1 MDADFQ
7 EPAELDRLNAVTT
20 TPSVSRERVYA
31 IIAATVIVLGLLRA
45 LLVVAHSPLLG
56 YTHEGSPSSQ
66 AAGALALAVI
76 AAVAIFTA
84 YSLRRN
90 PIASLVHALLFFL
103 IVADPLATLWLNA
116 ATPETAALV
125 ALYCGV
131 SMLGVASL
139 GVGRWGHRALL
150 GLSVLV
156 VVATVG
162 YLTFV
167 RSESRVA
174 AGLTVVPAAPTEVAR
189 EGFIHHAFR
198 GLARDIPA
206 SASIAPP
213 SFDISARSPMRTI
226 ADLPPHI
233 MSFTALL
240 SRVPV
245 AAWMMI
251 VMVMILTVPF
261 AAAATWWARRRPGNS
276 TPAIP
281 AVYTALVAVTA
292 YIAVA
297 AALGTGDAARML
309 SIAWLAMLAAVLMI
323 PMLTWHLS
331 RDAVT
336 GPVALV
342 CLVGIVLMAGS
353 WLAWTRTQPI
363 AIGTVERITV
373 NPQRALEVTGWA
385 LDPRGVKRVYAT
397 VGGGAETTATL
408 GSERRDLQGAYP
420 GYPDA
425 VTGGF
430 HMSIPSNAWRD
441 QQKLRVF
448 VENRTG
454 AVSEI
459 DRRDVKVAP

>member
-1 MDADFQ
+1 M
-7 EPAELDRLNAVTT
+7 NSVTT
-20 TPSVSRERVYA
+20 TPSVSRDRVYA
-31 IIAATVIVLGLLRA
+31 IIAATVLALGLLRA
-45 LLVVAHSPLLG
+45 LLVVAHSPILG

-66 AAGALALAVI
+66 LAGALALAVI

-90 PIASLVHALLFFL
+90 PVASLVHALLFFL
-103 IVADPLATLWLNA
+103 IVADPLAALWLNA

-131 SMLGVASL
+131 TMLAVASL
-139 GVGRWGHRALL
+139 GVGGWGHRALL

-167 RSESRVA
+167 RAETHLA
-174 AGLTVVPAAPTEVAR
+174 AGLTVVPAPSGEIAR
-189 EGFIHHAFR
+189 EGFLQHAFR
-198 GLARDIPA
+198 GLARDVAA

-213 SFDISARSPMRTI
+213 SLDISARSSMRTI

-245 AAWMMI
+245 TAWMMI
-251 VMVMILTVPF
+251 VMVMVLTAPF
-261 AAAATWWARRRPGNS
+261 AAVAFWWARRKPADS

-323 PMLTWHLS
+323 PLLTWHLS

-373 NPQRALEVTGWA
+373 NPQRSLEVTGWA
-385 LDPRGVKRVYAT
+385 LDPRGVKRVFAT
-397 VGGGAETTATL
+397 VGGGSETTATL
-408 GSERRDLQGAYP
+408 GTERRDLQGAYP

-441 QQKLRVF
+441 LQKLQVF

-454 AVSEI
+454 AVTEI

>member
-1 MDADFQ
+1 M
-7 EPAELDRLNAVTT
+7 NAVAT
-20 TPSVSRERVYA
+20 TPPVSRQRVYA
-31 IIAATVIVLGLLRA
+31 IIAATVLVLGLARA
-45 LLVVAHSPLLG
+45 LLVVAHSPILG
-56 YTHEGSPSSQ
+56 YTREGSPSSQ
-66 AAGALALAVI
+66 AAGALALAII

-90 PIASLVHALLFFL
+90 PVASLVHALLFFL
-103 IVADPLATLWLNA
+103 VVADPVAALWLNA

-131 SMLGVASL
+131 AMLGVASL
-139 GVGRWGHRALL
+139 GAGGLAHRALL

-167 RSESRVA
+167 RAETAVPS
-174 AGLTVVPAAPTEVAR
+174 GLTVVPAAPVVQER
-189 EGFIHHAFR
+189 EGFVHHAFR

-206 SASIAPP
+206 SASIAPA
-213 SFDISARSPMRTI
+213 SLDISAGSSMRTI
-226 ADLPPHI
+226 ADLPPHV

-240 SRVPV
+240 SRLPV
-245 AAWMMI
+245 TAWMMI
-251 VMVMILTVPF
+251 VMVMILTTPF
-261 AAAATWWARRRPGNS
+261 AAVAVWWARRRPGAS

-309 SIAWLAMLAAVLMI
+309 SIAWLAMLAAVIMI
-323 PMLTWHLS
+323 PLLTWHVS
-331 RDAVT
+331 RDAVV
-336 GPVALV
+336 GPIALV

-353 WLAWTRTQPI
+353 WLAWTRTHPV

-373 NPQRALEVTGWA
+373 NPQKALEVTGWA

-408 GSERRDLQGAYP
+408 GTERRDIQGAYP

-441 QQKLRVF
+441 HQKLQVF

-454 AVSEI
+454 ATTEI
-459 DRRDVKVAP
+459 ERRDVNITP

>member
-1 MDADFQ
+1 M
-7 EPAELDRLNAVTT
+7 NAVAA
-20 TPSVSRERVYA
+20 TPPVSRNRVYA
-31 IIAATVIVLGLLRA
+31 IIAATVLVLGLVRA
-45 LLVVAHSPLLG
+45 LLVILHSPVLG

-66 AAGALALAVI
+66 LAGGLALAII

-90 PIASLVHALLFFL
+90 PVASLVHALLFFL
-103 IVADPLATLWLNA
+103 IVADPLAVLWLNA

-131 SMLGVASL
+131 SMLGVATL
-139 GVGRWGHRALL
+139 GVGRWGHHALL

-167 RSESRVA
+167 RTEAHVPT
-174 AGLTVVPAAPTEVAR
+174 GLTTVPAPPAEATR
-189 EGFIHHAFR
+189 EGFVHHAFR

-213 SFDISARSPMRTI
+213 SLDISAGSSMRTI

-240 SRVPV
+240 SRLPV
-245 AAWMMI
+245 TAWMMI

-261 AAAATWWARRRPGNS
+261 AAVAVWWARRRPHNS

-297 AALGTGDAARML
+297 AALGTGDASRML

-323 PMLTWHLS
+323 PLLTWHVS
-331 RDAVT
+331 RDPIA

-353 WLAWTRTQPI
+353 WLAWTRTHPI

-430 HMSIPSNAWRD
+430 YMSIPSNAWRD
-441 QQKLRVF
+441 QQKLQVF

-454 AVSEI
+454 AVTEI
-459 DRRDVKVAP
+459 DRRDVKVGP